1 MGNRLREIRELSIR
15 NIGVIEEASITFGA
29 GFNVIT
35 GETGAGKTMVLT
47 GLNLLA
53 GNRADADL
61 VRAGKDRL
69 TASALVAVETNP
81 EGALAELIEAYD
93 PEIEDGVLL
102 LQRSITAEGKGKAT
116 LGSDPTTA
124 TVLGAFASEFFTV
137 HGQMSNHKLANTD
150 YQRQILDRTS
160 EKISK
165 AQAAY
170 ELQFEAMRT
179 KQREIDSFQ
188 QALKERDREI
198 AQLRRFL
205 ADVERTK
212 PLLNEWI
219 ELESTIARLDS
230 VEELRLSLS
239 GALSNLDDEEV
250 GALGRLASA
259 LRQLDQFPH
268 PDDRHR
274 QMQQSLKTLQV
285 DLQELVRDVAA
296 DLSALDV
303 DPGDLDRLR
312 ERRAMLKQFRQRNSE
327 LVPQDLDDA
336 SAIDALVLIFS
347 EKERL
352 LKDLEGSELRGTE
365 LDQELKKLVS
375 QTREAAA
382 ILTTARVEA
391 GAALSESV
399 NGELSLLGLEKSI
412 FSVEVKPAME
422 DDFRVHGIDEIEFLF
437 AAHGSGRPLPV
448 YKSASGGE
456 LSRLMLA
463 IELALSK
470 HRDIGTLIFDEI
482 DAGIGGETGLVI
494 GERLFQ
500 LAKDFQVIVI
510 THLAQVAV
518 WADKHFKIEKDDHGS
533 FVLSSVVEVDQESRV
548 REVARMLSGQSDLEA
563 AQVHALELL
572 KHAGKSGINAP

>member
-1 MGNRLREIRELSIR
+1 VGNRSREIRELSIR
-15 NIGVIEEASITFGA
+15 NIGVIEEASITFGS

-69 TASALVAVETNP
+69 TASALVAVEANP
-81 EGALAELIEAYD
+81 EGALAELIEAHD
-93 PEIEDGVLL
+93 PEIEDGLLL
-102 LQRSITAEGKGKAT
+102 LQRSITSEGKGKAT
-116 LGSDPTTA
+116 LGSDPSTV
-124 TVLGAFASEFFTV
+124 TVLGSFASEFFTI
-137 HGQMSNHKLANTD
+137 HGQMSNHKLANND

-160 EKISK
+160 DKIATAHAK
-165 AQAAY
+165 Y
-170 ELQFEAMRT
+170 ELQLQALRT
-179 KQREIDSFQ
+179 KQREIDSFR

-205 ADVERTK
+205 SDVERTK
-212 PLLNEWI
+212 PLLNEWL
-219 ELESTIARLDS
+219 ELESTIGRLDS

-239 GALSNLDDEEV
+239 GALSDLDGEEI
-250 GALGRLASA
+250 GALGRVASA

-285 DLQELVRDVAA
+285 DLQELVRDLSG
-296 DLSALDV
+296 DLSALDI

-312 ERRAMLKQFRQRNSE
+312 ERRAALKQFLQRNRE
-327 LVPQDLDDA
+327 LVSQESDDA
-336 SAIDALVLIFS
+336 GAIDALIHIFA

-352 LKDLEGSELRGTE
+352 LKDLEGSELRGAE
-365 LDQELKKLVS
+365 LDQELQKLIS
-375 QTREAAA
+375 QTREMAS
-382 ILTTARVEA
+382 ILTRARIEA

-399 NGELSLLGLEKSI
+399 NDELSLLGLEKAS
-412 FSVEVKPAME
+412 FLVEVKPAME
-422 DDFRVHGIDEIEFLF
+422 DDFRVHGVDEIEFLF
-437 AAHGSGRPLPV
+437 AAHGSGKPLPV
-448 YKSASGGE
+448 HKSASGGE

-463 IELALSK
+463 IELALSQ

-482 DAGIGGETGLVI
+482 DAGIGGETGMVI
-494 GERLFQ
+494 GQRLSQ
-500 LAKDFQVIVI
+500 LAKSFQVIVI

-518 WADKHFKIEKDDHGS
+518 WADKHFKIEKDDRGS
-533 FVLSSVVEVDQESRV
+533 FVLSSVVEVDQEVRV

-572 KHAGKSGINAP
+572 KHAGKS